1 MSHKRKDY
9 HSDGFAWTRKTFR
22 QLEVAQWCD
31 RVKSYG
37 WVYHYEWQHLIHYWY
52 QNIYY
57 SSSKGFI
64 CTRQTNSPNCA
75 RQANEQKVKEYR
87 IQLSTAARVC
97 ISRRLHP
104 QGWKNSLQRRD
115 GRALVL
121 DRREKQRQTHTH
133 TQFLCG
139 PVKCAAKSQA
149 VKQCLLC
156 SLYLEDHRSWS
167 TLPHIL
173 PPSQIQ
179 LSTVFSLRYEMAR
192 TCPDRRIVLQKKSL
206 SQNINCELMSI
217 KKQMFQEDFYLFIQ
231 CNVMSM

>member
-1 MSHKRKDY
+1 MTPETDGIVVSHKRKDY
-9 HSDGFAWTRKTFR
+9 HSDGFAWTRKTFL

-57 SSSKGFI
+57 SSSKEFI

-75 RQANEQKVKEYR
+75 RQANEQKVKEYG

-133 TQFLCG
+133 THTIPLRPSEMCSKITG
-139 PVKCAAKSQA
+139 CQA
-149 VKQCLLC
+149 VF
-156 SLYLEDHRSWS
+156 
-167 TLPHIL
+167 
-173 PPSQIQ
+173 
-179 LSTVFSLRYEMAR
+179 TVFSLPGGPSFLVHPASHPPSFSNTTLHCFFPQIR
-192 TCPDRRIVLQKKSL
+192 DG
-206 SQNINCELMSI
+206 
-217 KKQMFQEDFYLFIQ
+217 
-231 CNVMSM
+231 

>member
-1 MSHKRKDY
+1 MTPETDGIVVSHKRKDY

-133 TQFLCG
+133 THNSS
-139 PVKCAAKSQA
+139 AAQWN
-149 VKQCLLC
+149 VQQN
-156 SLYLEDHRSWS
+156 HRLSS
-167 TLPHIL
+167 
-173 PPSQIQ
+173 SVYCV
-179 LSTVFSLRYEMAR
+179 LSTWR
-192 TCPDRRIVLQKKSL
+192 TIVLGPPCLTSSL
-206 SQNINCELMSI
+206 LLKYNSPLFFPSDTRRLELV
-217 KKQMFQEDFYLFIQ
+217 LTGG
-231 CNVMSM
+231 